1 MFKKL
6 GKKGLLSLLTVAAVV
21 VTTVGSFAVWDTLTA
36 TSNGTLTLA
45 KPIEVTTADMG
56 ALTETRAYEQAP
68 EYAQNVTFEVADV
81 PADDTVQL
89 ALDCAVKKADGTT
102 DVTDK
107 FDIEIKEKDGTAL
120 STGDIDTTVTAS
132 NEYTVTI
139 TPKDTDDAKALA
151 DGTGLKV
158 AVTGKL
164 TEVVTPAP

>member
-89 ALDCAVKKADGTT
+89 ALDCAVKK
-102 DVTDK
+102 
-107 FDIEIKEKDGTAL
+107 L
-120 STGDIDTTVTAS
+120 M
-132 NEYTVTI
+132 
-139 TPKDTDDAKALA
+139 
-151 DGTGLKV
+151 
-158 AVTGKL
+158 
-164 TEVVTPAP
+164 APRM